1 MLKDF
6 LFRKIFRISIGV
18 VGIFILTENA
28 FAGSTKYKN
37 TKQPYWGVGQYNSAL
52 SDACR
57 RHEFNQKKVQNLNI
71 GYSGNIINLL
81 EGNSIRPGCPD
92 DPIFCSLGGHRFAR
106 LGDREITLLFRHLGS
121 RDTFHNDYG
130 LIPSYR
136 FLRIF
141 QMLPGFGPS

>member
-71 GYSGNIINLL
+71 GYSGKIGRGVTGIATQAWNLL
-81 EGNSIRPGCPD
+81 
-92 DPIFCSLGGHRFAR
+92 DPRGLAEVNVTYHFFNDRYSNCKVYVAR
-106 LGDREITLLFRHLGS
+106 SRETR
-121 RDTFHNDYG
+121 
-130 LIPSYR
+130 
-136 FLRIF
+136 
-141 QMLPGFGPS
+141 